1 MNDVA
6 RHLCTVSRDITV
18 PVLLAAPPA
27 RVLAHLAQCKTHTDL
42 AAGFAVGAT
51 AGFRYVREALDV
63 LAARAPSPTD
73 AIRATANKAFVT
85 ICVPPR

>member
-1 MNDVA
+1 MNEVA

-27 RVLAHLAQCKTHTDL
+27 RVLARLAQCRTYTDL

-51 AGFRYVREALDV
+51 AGFRYVR
-63 LAARAPSPTD
+63 AA
-73 AIRATANKAFVT
+73 ANKAFVT
-85 ICVPPR
+85 ICIPPR